1 MRALYYVPILHVD
14 SELGEIGPI
23 IQDLRAR
30 MYGQEAV
37 KRDEEAIKSLWEQTR
52 IWILT
57 VITDFQ
63 GLIIYQDAMPAGP
76 REKIRQLFD
85 LALADHSDIP
95 LFLLTK
101 ELLDK
106 GAILEG
112 AENIDLLVKRSAVY
126 KQIYRLAVGCQNL
139 KEARERIVAKVQE
152 EDALVEQADKFIA
165 QRIDQTLP
173 ENGQGIIFMGLQ
185 HKVDEELV
193 ARQQAGQLSSPIQ
206 IRKLEV
212 ILEAP

>member
-14 SELGEIGPI
+14 SELGEIGKI

-30 MYGQEAV
+30 IYGREAA
-37 KRDEEAIKSLWEQTR
+37 RHDEEAIKNLWQQTR
-52 IWILT
+52 GWVLAS
-57 VITDFQ
+57 ITDYQ
-63 GLIIYQDAMPAGP
+63 GLIIYQDGMPVGP

-85 LALADHSDIP
+85 LTLADHSDSP

-112 AENIDLLVKRSAVY
+112 AENIDLLVRRSDIY
-126 KQIYRLAVGCQNL
+126 KQIYRLAAGCQNL

-173 ENGQGIIFMGLQ
+173 ENGQGIIFML
-185 HKVDEELV
+185 
-193 ARQQAGQLSSPIQ
+193 
-206 IRKLEV
+206 
-212 ILEAP
+212 